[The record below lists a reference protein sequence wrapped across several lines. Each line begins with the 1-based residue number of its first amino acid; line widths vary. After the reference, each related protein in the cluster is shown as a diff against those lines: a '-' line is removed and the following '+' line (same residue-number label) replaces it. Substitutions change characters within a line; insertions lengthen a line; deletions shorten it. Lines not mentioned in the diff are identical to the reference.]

1 MGMKVHKTARDEGTP
16 QWRHMMERERSAEK
30 KKKNKYSGKKIGEKL
45 PDGTYVEVSTSD
57 CDWHKAYSN
66 PEFEEQQEEA
76 YQKRLEA
83 YRVKKKLEE

>member
-57 CDWHKAYSN
+57 CDWHKSYIN
-66 PEFEEQQEEA
+66 PDMKDQLEEA
-76 YQKRLEA
+76 RQQRLEA
-83 YRVKKKLEE
+83 YIAKKKFE

>member
-45 PDGTYVEVSTSD
+45 PDGTYVHVSTSD
-57 CDWHKAYSN
+57 CDWHKSYIN
-66 PEFEEQQEEA
+66 PDMKAEIEEA
-76 YQKRLEA
+76 RQQRLEA
-83 YRVKKKLEE
+83 YIAKKKFE